1 MEIHIG
7 ERVAEVQLVEKEG
20 NQVRIAV
27 DGQMYDVDIVI
38 ADNGVCSVI
47 FNGQSYNMEIVRSDN
62 GKRYKVNRG
71 FNSYDVGIVDAQ
83 EKYLRS
89 RRKDDGRQDD
99 KITAA
104 EVCTTIARQRGLSGS
119 GDRVTDGDTLIV
131 FEAMKM
137 QSNLKVVGDCTVREV
152 LVCEGDPVA
161 TGQPLI
167 KLDILT
173 NDQNNE

>member
-62 GKRYKVNRG
+62 GKRYKVNR
-71 FNSYDVGIVDAQ
+71 
-83 EKYLRS
+83 KYLRS
-89 RRKDDGRQDD
+89 RRKDNGRQDYT
-99 KITAA
+99 ITAA
-104 EVCTTIARQRGLSGS
+104 MPGKIVKINVAA

>member
-1 MEIHIG
+1 
-7 ERVAEVQLVEKEG
+7 
-20 NQVRIAV
+20 
-27 DGQMYDVDIVI
+27 
-38 ADNGVCSVI
+38 
-47 FNGQSYNMEIVRSDN
+47 MEIVRSDN

-89 RRKDDGRQDD
+89 RRKDNGRQDD
-99 KITAA
+99 TITAA
-104 EVCTTIARQRGLSGS
+104 MPGKIVKNKRRRGRPGN
-119 GDRVTDGDTLIV
+119 RRRATLIV

>member
-62 GKRYKVNRG
+62 GKRYKVNRDSIRTMSG
-71 FNSYDVGIVDAQ
+71 SSTPRRNISVRAAKTTGARTI
-83 EKYLRS
+83 RS
-89 RRKDDGRQDD
+89 RRQ
-99 KITAA
+99 
-104 EVCTTIARQRGLSGS
+104 CQARS
-119 GDRVTDGDTLIV
+119 
-131 FEAMKM
+131 
-137 QSNLKVVGDCTVREV
+137 
-152 LVCEGDPVA
+152 
-161 TGQPLI
+161 
-167 KLDILT
+167 
-173 NDQNNE
+173 

>member
-89 RRKDDGRQDD
+89 IRSRRQ
-99 KITAA
+99 
-104 EVCTTIARQRGLSGS
+104 CQARS
-119 GDRVTDGDTLIV
+119 
-131 FEAMKM
+131 
-137 QSNLKVVGDCTVREV
+137 
-152 LVCEGDPVA
+152 
-161 TGQPLI
+161 
-167 KLDILT
+167 
-173 NDQNNE
+173 

>member
-89 RRKDDGRQDD
+89 RRKDNGRQDD
-99 KITAA
+99 TITAA
-104 EVCTTIARQRGLSGS
+104 MPGKIVKNKRRRGRPGNRRRYPDRIRSDENAKQPEGS
-119 GDRVTDGDTLIV
+119 RRLHRPRSAGLR
-131 FEAMKM
+131 
-137 QSNLKVVGDCTVREV
+137 R
-152 LVCEGDPVA
+152 
-161 TGQPLI
+161 
-167 KLDILT
+167 
-173 NDQNNE
+173 

>member
-83 EKYLRS
+83 ENYLRS

-99 KITAA
+99 TITAA
-104 EVCTTIARQRGLSGS
+104 MPGKIVKINVAA

>member
-1 MEIHIG
+1 M
-7 ERVAEVQLVEKEG
+7 
-20 NQVRIAV
+20 
-27 DGQMYDVDIVI
+27 
-38 ADNGVCSVI
+38 
-47 FNGQSYNMEIVRSDN
+47 
-62 GKRYKVNRG
+62 
-71 FNSYDVGIVDAQ
+71 
-83 EKYLRS
+83 
-89 RRKDDGRQDD
+89 
-99 KITAA
+99 
-104 EVCTTIARQRGLSGS
+104 SGS
-119 GDRVTDGDTLIV
+119 STPRRNISVRAAKTTGARTIRGKIVKINVAAGDRVTDGDTLIV

>member
-38 ADNGVCSVI
+38 ADNG
-47 FNGQSYNMEIVRSDN
+47 
-62 GKRYKVNRG
+62 KRYKVNRG

-89 RRKDDGRQDD
+89 RRKDNGRQDD
-99 KITAA
+99 TITAA
-104 EVCTTIARQRGLSGS
+104 MPGKIVKINVAA

>member
-1 MEIHIG
+1 
-7 ERVAEVQLVEKEG
+7 
-20 NQVRIAV
+20 
-27 DGQMYDVDIVI
+27 MYDVDIVI

-89 RRKDDGRQDD
+89 RRKDNGRQDD
-99 KITAA
+99 TITAA
-104 EVCTTIARQRGLSGS
+104 MPGKIVKINVAA
-119 GDRVTDGDTLIV
+119 GDRVNVPITPILQNRPTTTFSPNRPSRLV